1 MLRTAIRAAL
11 LTAVAG
17 GLACTQAVDTSLL
30 HIPPPDSWVEDLA
43 IARDDRD
50 AYFGTSAETPLLA
63 EDREGFDGLDY
74 WEPDPDYYLV
84 GSVRFYAEPEELTL
98 ATTAG
103 EFRPCQRIGWI
114 SGVIKDQAF
123 KLQVYRL
130 LDVRPGPQSTGFFLP
145 FTDNTSG
152 TETYPAGRY
161 LSIEGPPGG
170 PYVVDFNT
178 AYNPSCAY
186 GEPSRFAC
194 PVTPPE
200 NRLQI
205 PIEAG
210 ERGFKEGA

>member
-84 GSVRFYAEPEELTL
+84 GSVRFYADAERVQGPQATATVGVARL
-98 ATTAG
+98 ASALV
-103 EFRPCQRIGWI
+103 EFDRAVVIGLDADQGRPLYERIADAAAKEIGW
-114 SGVIKDQAF
+114 SDEERESQLEALREYSDSLKV
-123 KLQVYRL
+123 
-130 LDVRPGPQSTGFFLP
+130 VRPGGS
-145 FTDNTSG
+145 
-152 TETYPAGRY
+152 
-161 LSIEGPPGG
+161 
-170 PYVVDFNT
+170 
-178 AYNPSCAY
+178 
-186 GEPSRFAC
+186 
-194 PVTPPE
+194 
-200 NRLQI
+200 
-205 PIEAG
+205 
-210 ERGFKEGA
+210 